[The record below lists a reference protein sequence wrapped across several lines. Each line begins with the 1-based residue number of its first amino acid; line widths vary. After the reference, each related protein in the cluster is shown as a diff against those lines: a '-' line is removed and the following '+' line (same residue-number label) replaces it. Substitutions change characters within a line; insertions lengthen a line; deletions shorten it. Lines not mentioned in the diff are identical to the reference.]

1 MATTDRSKQD
11 NFGLLPE
18 EKKRFGSFGIS
29 LIVNL
34 VILAIAV
41 LLTVSQVHERMQQM
55 QSTELIFPI
64 PQPKPYVPPP
74 PIHLPP
80 PPKITETQPSKII
93 PPAPVKAPPPPP
105 KPVQIKTPAIR
116 LPKFA
121 PAPPVRVAPPPKPK
135 VGLFQSTTPTAVAN
149 NRERP
154 TLHTGGF
161 GDPQGVHPNPNANRQ
176 PTVAAV
182 GAFNSAT
189 GESQG
194 AGAARRGSV
203 HGVNFG
209 SGVASGVPGGRD
221 RGTIAST
228 GFGSGVVGGTG
239 RPGGHGRVAEPS
251 FGGNMYGNGGA
262 HAPVQQAQTTPI
274 VVLWKPLPQ
283 YTAEAR
289 AQHIQGDVTLRVRF
303 TAGGQVQVLG
313 VVRGLGAGLDQQAIA
328 AAEKIRFRPAT
339 RDGHAVDQVSLIRI
353 SFQMT

>member
-18 EKKRFGSFGIS
+18 EEKRFGSFGVS
-29 LIVNL
+29 LVVNVL
-34 VILAIAV
+34 IAALAI
-41 LLTVSQVHERMQQM
+41 LLTISQVHQRIHQM

-74 PIHLPP
+74 PVHLPP

-105 KPVQIKTPAIR
+105 KPIHIKTPEPV
-116 LPKFA
+116 LPKFR

-135 VGLFQSTTPTAVAN
+135 VGLFQSARPTTVAN
-149 NRERP
+149 NRQRT

-161 GDPQGVHPNPNANRQ
+161 GDPQGVHANPNANQR
-176 PTVAAV
+176 PTVATV
-182 GAFNSAT
+182 GAFQSAP
-189 GESQG
+189 GASRG
-194 AGAARRGSV
+194 AGAARQGAV

-209 SGVASGVPGGRD
+209 SGVASGVPGGRSH
-221 RGTIAST
+221 GTVAST

-239 RPGGHGRVAEPS
+239 RPGGHGRVAQPS
-251 FGGNMYGNGGA
+251 FGGNIYGNGAA
-262 HAPVQQAQTTPI
+262 HAPAQQAQTTPI

-283 YTAEAR
+283 YTAQAR
-289 AQHIQGDVTLRVRF
+289 AEHIQGDVTLRVRF
-303 TAGGQVQVLG
+303 TAAGQVQVLG

-328 AAEKIRFRPAT
+328 AAEKIRFKPAT
-339 RDGHAVDQVSLIRI
+339 RDGHPVDQVSLIRI